1 MPLVIYFTYIYV
13 QLEVTKDNKVLNI
26 YMEIFIVKILNV
38 CVGNGVTEI
47 RIWPLPIFDRNVL
60 NEAPLDTLR

>member
-1 MPLVIYFTYIYV
+1 
-13 QLEVTKDNKVLNI
+13 
-26 YMEIFIVKILNV
+26 MEIFTVKILNV

-47 RIWPLPIFDRNVL
+47 LIWPLPIFDTNVL